1 MAITNEG
8 DSQSYAYTGGMQSF
22 TAPQKG
28 IYKLEAW
35 GAQGGA
41 GSSEGN
47 GTPGKGGYSYGHVLL
62 EKGAVL
68 YICCGQAGATTS
80 ATMYNGGGGGKSQYF
95 DFTPHYK
102 PTTTGGSGGG
112 ATHIATRSGTL
123 AELGSTSG
131 LLIVAGGGGGAAGG
145 GGLGTSYGIGGSG
158 GGESGGAGVGFA
170 SWTSSGGTQ
179 TSGYAFGQ
187 GQTAT
192 SRWGDWDG
200 TQSYESNAA
209 GGGGGGLYG
218 GIAQNVSGEHRD
230 SASCGGGGGSGYIGG
245 VPTLTYFGSTYA
257 NGMQSGQRSGN
268 GYAVITFVKKGE
280 LPVIFNGTTLQK
292 IIFNGV
298 EIESLIVNGVK
309 LFCER
314 MKRRVCEWLSGL
326 RGRGSSVRAGTAEA

>member
-8 DSQSYAYTGGMQSF
+8 DSQSFAFTGAMQSF

-28 IYKLEAW
+28 IYKLEVW
-35 GAQGGA
+35 GAQGG
-41 GSSEGN
+41 N
-47 GTPGKGGYSYGHVLL
+47 GGGLGGYSYGHVLL
-62 EKGAVL
+62 EKDAVL
-68 YICCGQAGATTS
+68 YVCCGQAGAISTATT
-80 ATMYNGGGGGKSQYF
+80 YNGGGGGRSKYF
-95 DFTPHYK
+95 SFTDHYK
-102 PTTTGGSGGG
+102 PTRTGGSGGG

-131 LLIVAGGGGGAAGG
+131 LLIAAGGGGGAADGD
-145 GGLGTSYGIGGSG
+145 GLGSSYGTGGTG

-187 GQTAT
+187 GQTAIT
-192 SRWGDWDG
+192 AWGDWDN
-200 TQSYESNAA
+200 TYESNAA

-218 GIAQNVSGEHRD
+218 GSAQTVTGNHRD

-245 VPTLTYFGSTYA
+245 VPTLTYFGATYA
-257 NGMQSGQRSGN
+257 NGMQSGQRSGS

-326 RGRGSSVRAGTAEA
+326 RGQGSSVRAGTAAA

>member
-8 DSQSYAYTGGMQSF
+8 DSQAYAYTGGIQSF

-28 IYKLEAW
+28 VYKLEVW
-35 GAQGGA
+35 GAQGG
-41 GSSEGN
+41 N
-47 GTPGKGGYSYGHVLL
+47 GGGLGGYSYGHVLL
-62 EKGAVL
+62 EAGTVL

-80 ATMYNGGGGGKSQYF
+80 VAMYNGGGGGMSKYF
-95 DFTPHYK
+95 DFTPSYK

-123 AELGSTSG
+123 AELGNTSG

-145 GGLGTSYGIGGSG
+145 NGLGSSYGIGGTG

-187 GQTAT
+187 GQTAIT
-192 SRWGDWDG
+192 AWGDWDN
-200 TQSYESNAA
+200 TYESNAA

-218 GIAQNVSGEHRD
+218 GSAQTVTGNHRD

-245 VPTLTYFGSTYA
+245 VPAFTYSGTSYG
-257 NGMQSGQRSGN
+257 NGMANGQRSGS

-280 LPVIFNGTTLQK
+280 LPVIFNGTKLQK
-292 IIFNGV
+292 IIFNGT
-298 EIESLIVNGVK
+298 EITSLIYNGTK
-309 LFCER
+309 IFFER
-314 MKRRVCEWLSGL
+314 IKTRFLHMAIVD
-326 RGRGSSVRAGTAEA
+326 

>member
-8 DSQSYAYTGGMQSF
+8 DSQSYDYTGGMQSF

-28 IYKLEAW
+28 IYKLEVW

-41 GSSEGN
+41 GSREGN
-47 GTPGKGGYSYGHVLL
+47 GTPGLGGYSYGHVLL

-95 DFTPHYK
+95 DFTDHYK

-123 AELGSTSG
+123 AELGSTDG

-145 GGLGTSYGIGGSG
+145 GGLGSSYGIGGSG

-187 GQTAT
+187 GQTAIT
-192 SRWGDWDG
+192 WWGDWDN
-200 TQSYESNAA
+200 TYESNTA

-218 GIAQNVSGEHRD
+218 GYAADVNGNHRD
-230 SASCGGGGGSGYIGG
+230 SASRGGGGGSGYIGG
-245 VPTLTYFGSTYA
+245 VPTLTYFGATYA
-257 NGMQSGQRSGN
+257 SGMSNGQRSGS

-280 LPVIFNGTTLQK
+280 LPIIFNGTTLQK
-292 IIFNGV
+292 IIFNGK
-298 EIESLIVNGVK
+298 EITSLIFNGTK
-309 LFCER
+309 LFFER
-314 MKRRVCEWLSGL
+314 MKARFCTW
-326 RGRGSSVRAGTAEA
+326 SSWMKREMCSKASI

>member
-28 IYKLEAW
+28 IYKLEVW
-35 GAQGGA
+35 GAQGG
-41 GSSEGN
+41 N
-47 GTPGKGGYSYGHVLL
+47 GGGLGGYSYGHVLL
-62 EKGAVL
+62 EKDAVL
-68 YICCGQAGATTS
+68 YVCCGQAGATTS
-80 ATMYNGGGGGKSQYF
+80 ATMYNGGGGGMSKYF
-95 DFTPHYK
+95 DFTPNYK

-145 GGLGTSYGIGGSG
+145 NGLGNSYGIGGTG

-187 GQTAT
+187 GQTAIT
-192 SRWGDWDG
+192 AWGDWDN
-200 TQSYESNAA
+200 TYESNAA

-218 GIAQNVSGEHRD
+218 GSAQTVTGNHRD

-245 VPTLTYFGSTYA
+245 VPTLTYFGATYA
-257 NGMQSGQRSGN
+257 NGMLSGQRSGS

-280 LPVIFNGTTLQK
+280 LPVVFNGTTLQK

-314 MKRRVCEWLSGL
+314 MKRRVCGWLSGL
-326 RGRGSSVRAGTAEA
+326 RGQGSSGRAGTAAA

>member
-28 IYKLEAW
+28 IYKLEVW

-41 GSSEGN
+41 GSREGN

-95 DFTPHYK
+95 DFTDHYK

-145 GGLGTSYGIGGSG
+145 GGLGSSYGIGGSG

-187 GQTAT
+187 GQTAIT
-192 SRWGDWDG
+192 AWGDWDN
-200 TQSYESNAA
+200 TYESNAA
-209 GGGGGGLYG
+209 G
-218 GIAQNVSGEHRD
+218 
-230 SASCGGGGGSGYIGG
+230 GGGGGSGYIGG

-257 NGMQSGQRSGN
+257 NGMQSGQRSGS